1 MANLE
6 IRMEM
11 YEAGIKHY
19 ELAEKIGI
27 SPFTLSVWLRTELTG
42 ERLERAQ
49 KAVGELKA
57 EKKATKES
65 EQSSTLQELI
75 SDYEGFDWN
84 KGIVILVIDGCPHIC
99 TEQRKILIE
108 KYKTSVVKRWTCS
121 ENIMVIIL

>member
-57 EKKATKES
+57 EKK
-65 EQSSTLQELI
+65 
-75 SDYEGFDWN
+75 N
-84 KGIVILVIDGCPHIC
+84 
-99 TEQRKILIE
+99 
-108 KYKTSVVKRWTCS
+108 
-121 ENIMVIIL
+121 